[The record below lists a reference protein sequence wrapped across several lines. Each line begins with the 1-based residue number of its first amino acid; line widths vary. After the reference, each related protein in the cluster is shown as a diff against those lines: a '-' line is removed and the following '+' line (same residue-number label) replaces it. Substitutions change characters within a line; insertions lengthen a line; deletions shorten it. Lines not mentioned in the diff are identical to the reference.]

1 MSEDDKCPW
10 CLTETETQSHT
21 FFSCT
26 VVRDLWA
33 AANCEKLVRVD
44 EFPDFKD
51 LIEAWGSENLKT
63 QQRGAALLW
72 LIWERRNNKV
82 FNNKETPHNV
92 VLMRMANLVED
103 YDKYAKRI
111 YGCKA
116 PKAPKSPKVWKPPP
130 QGCVK
135 VNCDATLNIEGWVG
149 LGVIAQNH
157 KGEVLFAGVK
167 RYKAFWSPKLA
178 ECKAA
183 IYAVRLA
190 KQHGLNNVIL
200 ESDNSSIISRLSKA
214 STYLSDLD
222 SLLDD
227 VLDTCSFFDFI
238 SWSHVKRE
246 GNFVAHHL
254 ARIIPYGVEQIWANC
269 CPNDISPY
277 VLMDN
282 SSNNE

>member
-1 MSEDDKCPW
+1 MTEDDKCPW
-10 CLTETETQSHT
+10 CLTEIKTLSHAL
-21 FFSCT
+21 FSCT
-26 VVRDLWA
+26 AVSDLWDA
-33 AANCEKLVRVD
+33 ASCSKLVRVN

-51 LIEAWGSENLKT
+51 LFEAWGNENVKT

-82 FNNKETPHNV
+82 FNNKESSHNS
-92 VLMRMANLVED
+92 VLRRMTNLVED
-103 YDKYAKRI
+103 YDKYATRI
-111 YGCKA
+111 YCCKT
-116 PKAPKSPKVWKPPP
+116 PKAPKSPKIWKPPP

-135 VNCDATLNIEGWVG
+135 VNCDVALNVEGWVG
-149 LGVIAQNH
+149 LGVVARNH
-157 KGEVLFAGVK
+157 QGEVLFAGVK
-167 RYKAFWSPKLA
+167 RYKAFWSPELA
-178 ECKAA
+178 ECKAVV
-183 IYAVRLA
+183 YAVTLA
-190 KQHGLNNVIL
+190 KQQGFKHIIL
-200 ESDNSSIISRLSKA
+200 ESNNSSIISRLSKA

-254 ARIIPYGVEQIWANC
+254 ARNIPYGVEQLWANC

-282 SSNNE
+282 LSN